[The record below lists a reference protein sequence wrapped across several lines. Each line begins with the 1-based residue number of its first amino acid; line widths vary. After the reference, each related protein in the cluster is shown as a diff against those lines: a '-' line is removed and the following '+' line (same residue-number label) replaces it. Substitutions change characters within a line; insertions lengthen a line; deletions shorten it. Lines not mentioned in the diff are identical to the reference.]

1 MVDMEEK
8 NTCIYLIIA
17 DITLITLLLLADI
30 AIFNRTLDRITIQNK
45 CLTADKNPC
54 RLCVCILLEKIQK
67 FFKIRLRES
76 KLCLFWAAKYHV
88 FCVVS
93 I

>member
-30 AIFNRTLDRITIQNK
+30 AIFNRTVDKITIQNK
-45 CLTADKNPC
+45 CFNC
-54 RLCVCILLEKIQK
+54 RQ
-67 FFKIRLRES
+67 ES
-76 KLCLFWAAKYHV
+76 M
-88 FCVVS
+88 
-93 I
+93 